1 MIKILLLIF
10 TFIMSIYSY
19 SFQIIK
25 EFPVTKGFDDSI
37 LTNQMIEFKGFSGQ
51 GYFILEHKN
60 LKNLDIFINGKKIKI
75 KNIQGDGI
83 KKVDISKY
91 TKNDKNN
98 LYISSLEGEIV
109 IKIPF
114 PKIMVDIQKNEKT
127 KFLDEFFK
135 SQIKAGFPSIQLTVI
150 KDGRLIY
157 QNSFGYVNNYD
168 KDKSFKR

>member
-1 MIKILLLIF
+1 MIKNLLLIF

-60 LKNLDIFINGKKIKI
+60 LKILDIFINGKKIKI
-75 KNIQGDGI
+75 KNIQGWN

-98 LYISSLEGEIV
+98 LYISSLEV
-109 IKIPF
+109 RLYKNPF
-114 PKIMVDIQKNEKT
+114 
-127 KFLDEFFK
+127 
-135 SQIKAGFPSIQLTVI
+135 
-150 KDGRLIY
+150 
-157 QNSFGYVNNYD
+157 
-168 KDKSFKR
+168 